1 MSTVTN
7 VTAIAFELVSE
18 RLHDIE
24 LPAADLV
31 IGIGSGGIVPAA
43 MAAHELRVPMVP
55 LWLNYRDKNNKPRHS
70 LPQLYQPFNVPS
82 EANHILLVDDVVVS
96 GKTLNAAMKLLPPNV
111 TITTLTLKGYADIV
125 LFPEIESCVQWP
137 WNPPQNN
144 I

>member
-7 VTAIAFELVSE
+7 IPAIAFEVVSE
-18 RLHDIE
+18 KLRSTE

-31 IGIGSGGIVPAA
+31 VGVGSGGIVPAA
-43 MAAHELRVPMVP
+43 MTAYELRVPMMP
-55 LWLNYRDKNNKPRHS
+55 LWLNYRDKNNKPQHS

-82 EANHILLVDDVVVS
+82 GANHILLVDDVVVS
-96 GKTLNAAMKLLPPNV
+96 GKTLNAAMNLLPPKIRV
-111 TITTLTLKGYADIV
+111 TTLALKGCADIV

-137 WNPPQNN
+137 WNQPQHN

>member
-7 VTAIAFELVSE
+7 VPAIAFEIVSE
-18 RLHDIE
+18 KLHDTE

-31 IGIGSGGIVPAA
+31 VGIGSGGIVPAA
-43 MAAHELRVPMVP
+43 MTAHELRVPMVP

-82 EANHILLVDDVVVS
+82 QANHILLVDDVVVS

-111 TITTLTLKGYADIV
+111 KVTTLTLKGYADIV

-137 WNPPQNN
+137 WNSPKNN

>member
-7 VTAIAFELVSE
+7 IPAIAFEVVSE
-18 RLHDIE
+18 KLRCTE

-31 IGIGSGGIVPAA
+31 VGVGSGGIVPAA
-43 MAAHELRVPMVP
+43 MTAYELRVPMMP
-55 LWLNYRDKNNKPRHS
+55 LWLNYRDKNNEPQHS

-82 EANHILLVDDVVVS
+82 ETNHILLVDDVVVS
-96 GKTLNAAMKLLPPNV
+96 GKTLNAAMKLLPPNIRV
-111 TITTLTLKGYADIV
+111 TTLALKGCADIV

-137 WNPPQNN
+137 WNPPQHN

>member
-1 MSTVTN
+1 MSTAKKIP
-7 VTAIAFELVSE
+7 AIAFEVVSE
-18 RLHDIE
+18 KVRGTE

-31 IGIGSGGIVPAA
+31 VGVGSGGIVPAA
-43 MAAHELRVPMVP
+43 MTAYELRVPMMP

-82 EANHILLVDDVVVS
+82 EAKHILLVDDVVVS
-96 GKTLNAAMKLLPPNV
+96 GKTLHAAMKLLPPDISV
-111 TITTLTLKGYADIV
+111 TTLALKGCADIV

-137 WNPPQNN
+137 WNQPQHN

>member
-7 VTAIAFELVSE
+7 VPAIAFEIVSE
-18 RLHDIE
+18 KLHDTE

-31 IGIGSGGIVPAA
+31 VGIGSGGIVPAA
-43 MAAHELRVPMVP
+43 MTAHELRVPMVP

-70 LPQLYQPFNVPS
+70 LPQLCQPFNVPS
-82 EANHILLVDDVVVS
+82 QANHILLVDDVVVS

-111 TITTLTLKGYADIV
+111 GVTTLTLKGCADIV

-137 WNPPQNN
+137 WNSPKNN